1 MKKPALINLKQT
13 ATAAAAAVKLAEA
26 SGDAQ
31 AIKAAVISHAY
42 VAEREAKEANDKARA
57 YCLAAEAAAEAAYKE
72 GRQDLAG
79 GGDCFIVIKA
89 EGARA
94 AFDESEKELKAARE
108 YRYSV
113 MFKFNR

>member
-1 MKKPALINLKQT
+1 MKNPARINLNQT
-13 ATAAAAAVKLAEA
+13 AAEAAAAIKLAEA

-42 VAEREAKEANDKARA
+42 VAEREAKLENEKARA
-57 YCLAAEAAAEAAYKE
+57 YCLAAEAAAEAAYKD

-79 GGDCFIVIKA
+79 GGDCFVVIKA

-94 AFDESEKELKAARE
+94 AFEEAEKEYKAAKDHRAA
-108 YRYSV
+108 V
-113 MFKFNR
+113 MFNLNR

>member
-1 MKKPALINLKQT
+1 MNTPARINLNQT

-42 VAEREAKEANDKARA
+42 VSEREAKEANDKARA
-57 YCLAAEAAAEAAYKE
+57 YCLAAEAAAEAAYKD
-72 GRQDLAG
+72 GRQELAG
-79 GGDCFIVIKA
+79 GGDCFVVIKA

-94 AFDESEKELKAARE
+94 AFEEAEKELKAAKE
-108 YRYSV
+108 YRASV